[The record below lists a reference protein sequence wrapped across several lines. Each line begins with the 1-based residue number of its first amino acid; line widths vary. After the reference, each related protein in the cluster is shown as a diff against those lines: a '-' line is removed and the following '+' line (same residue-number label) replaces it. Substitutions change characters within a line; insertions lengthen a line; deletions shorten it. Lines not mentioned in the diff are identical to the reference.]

1 MCAEK
6 GMGIMNEEHCG
17 NFSNSLKSSINSAL
31 EYVSKNVGFVTL
43 ATTIAFAM
51 ISTAFKFLI
60 YAYNCGKFDSLGINH
75 CYINTDDENSFY
87 SFFLY
92 LSFGI
97 IFLAANL
104 IPYYNITGNKKLLRK
119 IINCAGIVLIF
130 SVLGTVY
137 QVWHFRNILA
147 GFDRN
152 NIIFFMF
159 GFFEISLLLSFMI
172 FLPGIL
178 VGIVKKLKSQKNKI
192 SKSNEDSASVQVKNP
207 KKRIVSFFCVV
218 IAMFALYTSFIYV
231 IGYFSPDCIRTYK
244 VVDADK
250 SHYAV
255 LYENSSIYIVTK
267 CEYTNSISL
276 TVDDKTSQNI
286 IAKTNIPTKTITF
299 TWVDIK

>member
-1 MCAEK
+1 
-6 GMGIMNEEHCG
+6 MNEEHYG
-17 NFSNSLKSSINSAL
+17 NSSNSLKSSINSAL

-43 ATTIAFAM
+43 ATTIALTT

-60 YAYNCGKFDSLGINH
+60 YAYNCGKFDSLGISR
-75 CYINTDDENSFY
+75 CYINADDENSFY

-97 IFLAANL
+97 IFLAVNW
-104 IPYYNITGNKKLLRK
+104 IPYYNITSNKNLLRK
-119 IINCAGIVLIF
+119 IINCASLVLIGGI
-130 SVLGTVY
+130 LYTAY
-137 QVWHFRNILA
+137 QVWHFWSTLA

-152 NIIFFMF
+152 NILFFVF
-159 GFFEISLLLSFMI
+159 GFFVVSLLFSFAVL
-172 FLPGIL
+172 LPGIL
-178 VGIVKKLKSQKNKI
+178 AGIVKKLQSQKNKI

-244 VVDADK
+244 IINADK
-250 SHYAV
+250 SHYVV

-267 CEYTNSISL
+267 CEYTGSVSL

-286 IAKTNIPTKTITF
+286 IAKTNTPTKTIVF

>member
-1 MCAEK
+1 
-6 GMGIMNEEHCG
+6 MNEEHCG
-17 NFSNSLKSSINSAL
+17 NSSNSLKSSINSAL

-60 YAYNCGKFDSLGINH
+60 YAYNCGKFDSLGISH

-97 IFLAANL
+97 IFLVANW

-137 QVWHFRNILA
+137 QVWHFRSILA

-152 NIIFFMF
+152 NIIFFVF
-159 GFFEISLLLSFMI
+159 RFFEISLLLSFMI

-192 SKSNEDSASVQVKNP
+192 SKSNENSASIQVKNP
-207 KKRIVSFFCVV
+207 QKLIAIFLGIV
-218 IAMFALYTSFIYV
+218 IAMFALYTAFIYV
-231 IGYFSPDCIRTYK
+231 IGYSSSNNVRTYK
-244 VVDADK
+244 VIDTDK
-250 SHYAV
+250 NHYVV

-267 CEYTNSISL
+267 CEYTGSVSL
-276 TVDDKTSQNI
+276 TVDDKASQNI
-286 IAKTNIPTKTITF
+286 IAKTNTPTKTIVF